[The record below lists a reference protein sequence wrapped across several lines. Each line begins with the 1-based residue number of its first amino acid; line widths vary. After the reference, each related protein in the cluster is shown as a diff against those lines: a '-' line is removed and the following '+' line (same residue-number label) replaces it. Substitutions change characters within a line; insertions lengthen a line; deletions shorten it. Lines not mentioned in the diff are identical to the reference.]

1 MTNGV
6 TIEVIAGRLQ
16 VVLGVVVAL
25 QDPQTCQALPR
36 GEEDAVG
43 DKRSAEDSIANYTNC
58 RAHSSSPR
66 RAREDEP
73 EAFLAAVSSW
83 PPSQSSQSSRA
94 RTSRPRA

>member
-36 GEEDAVG
+36 GEADAVG
-43 DKRSAEDSIANYTNC
+43 DNADVAVDSIENC
-58 RAHSSSPR
+58 RANSSSPR

-83 PPSQSSQSSRA
+83 PPSQSSRSSRA

>member
-36 GEEDAVG
+36 GEADAVG
-43 DKRSAEDSIANYTNC
+43 DLTSESVSNC
-58 RAHSSSPR
+58 LTGS
-66 RAREDEP
+66 
-73 EAFLAAVSSW
+73 
-83 PPSQSSQSSRA
+83 
-94 RTSRPRA
+94 

>member
-16 VVLGVVVAL
+16 VVLGVVVAP
-25 QDPQTCQALPR
+25 QDPQTCQALPAGR
-36 GEEDAVG
+36 RTLWATRFDRKLPREQLE
-43 DKRSAEDSIANYTNC
+43 
-58 RAHSSSPR
+58 SP

>member
-36 GEEDAVG
+36 GEADAVG
-43 DKRSAEDSIANYTNC
+43 DNADV
-58 RAHSSSPR
+58 
-66 RAREDEP
+66 
-73 EAFLAAVSSW
+73 AV
-83 PPSQSSQSSRA
+83 RI
-94 RTSRPRA
+94 R